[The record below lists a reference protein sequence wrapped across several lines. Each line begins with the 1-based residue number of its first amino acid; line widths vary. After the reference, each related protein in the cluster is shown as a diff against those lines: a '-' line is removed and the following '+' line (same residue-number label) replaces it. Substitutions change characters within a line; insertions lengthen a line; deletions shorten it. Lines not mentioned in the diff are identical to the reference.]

1 MLKTYKIK
9 NMKKIIFISI
19 IILAVFSSCRNQDW
33 SFPNYDYSTVYF
45 AYQYPVRTIELG
57 DDNVVD
63 NSFDNAHKCQIM
75 GTFGGAYS
83 NGSDIKI
90 GVQVDNSLCDGLSFS
105 GGGAVMPMPSNY
117 YTLASNQIVIP
128 KGSIMGG
135 VEVQLTDAFFA
146 DPLAINAT
154 YVIPLVMTSV
164 QNADSILC
172 GTSAVDN
179 PNRCVASDWSVTPKD
194 YTLYAVKYVN
204 PWDANYLRRGV
215 DIITKNGATATTV
228 RHQQYVE
235 YDEVI
240 KLTTLSMTGLE
251 LPTDYQNGLG
261 DDLNMKVNLNFDNDQ
276 KCTVAPPT
284 TTYQIIIDTPDPDK
298 KKMINVFNIT
308 ATGNGQF
315 IKDGDKNSWGNQD
328 RNVLYLSYKTNFDI
342 KTYQVDA
349 KTLDINSGV
358 LLDSQSVGYTTTD
371 TLVVRDRGISMETF
385 NVVHN

>member
-1 MLKTYKIK
+1 MLKIYKIK

-19 IILAVFSSCRNQDW
+19 IILAIFSSCRNQDW
-33 SFPNYDYSTVYF
+33 SFPNYDYTTVYF

-57 DDNVVD
+57 DDNVID

-105 GGGAVMPMPSNY
+105 GGDAVVPMPSNY
-117 YTLASNQIVIP
+117 YTLASNQITIP
-128 KGSIMGG
+128 KGAVMGG

-146 DPLAINAT
+146 DPLSVNTT

-164 QNADSILC
+164 QSADSILS
-172 GTSAVDN
+172 GTPAVDN
-179 PNRCVASDWSVTPKD
+179 PNRCVASDWSIAPKD
-194 YTLYAVKYVN
+194 YTLYAVKYIN

-215 DIITKNGATATTV
+215 DIITKDGVTETAV

-251 LPTDYQNGLG
+251 LPVGYQNGLG
-261 DDLNMKVNLNFDNDQ
+261 DNLYMKVNLNFDNDQ
-276 KCTVAPPT
+276 KCTLAPST
-284 TTYQIIIDTPDPDK
+284 TAYQLTVDTSDPDIK
-298 KKMINVFNIT
+298 KVINVFNIT
-308 ATGNGQF
+308 ATGAGQF
-315 IKDGDKNSWGNQD
+315 VKNGEKNSWGNQD
-328 RNVLYLSYKTNFDI
+328 RNALYLSYKTSFN
-342 KTYQVDA
+342 TETHTV
-349 KTLDINSGV
+349 NSITSENI
-358 LLDSQSVGYTTTD
+358 LIDSQSVSYMTTD
-371 TLVVRDRGISMETF
+371 TLVVRDRGISMQTF